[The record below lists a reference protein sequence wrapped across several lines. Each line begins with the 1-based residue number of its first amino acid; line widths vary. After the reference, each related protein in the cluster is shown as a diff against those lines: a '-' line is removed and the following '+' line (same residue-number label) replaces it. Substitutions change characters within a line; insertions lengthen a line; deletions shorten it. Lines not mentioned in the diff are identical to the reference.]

1 MPPKT
6 KKGATNAD
14 DDDWE
19 RLLEEE
25 RARNAAD
32 GGSASSPADGST
44 SKPLNAKEKK
54 AAEAAAK
61 ASAAAAAAAAYL
73 AQQQAAAATAT
84 SSPSAVGT
92 SSGAIDSDD
101 EEDIGQGSG
110 PSSAA
115 NAAAKKL
122 KKEKKKAA
130 AEKAAAEKAAEKP
143 KGPTNLVAKLAAEKI
158 AAAKAEEERK
168 QRELEAAQR
177 ALDEENARLDAEEK
191 KKAELKAKRIAD
203 RAARKDAELKAGTYR
218 TKKQKEDAARVL
230 ARLDAMK
237 ANGMV
242 IEGFEAHRA
251 RAAKDL
257 EDATREDDE
266 EAAKEADQHRGSTP
280 ISPPTIPSSSAIT
293 TNSTS
298 TTSGKYVTG
307 AAMYG
312 KKKSAAES
320 RLEKEAADKAERER
334 KAAAAASAVA
344 QAAKPAVAALPVLA
358 TMDDWESA
366 ADAVETTPTASE
378 ISLSPLAISSGE
390 TSSAPTPTA
399 SSSTSSSSSS
409 SLIPPTIPAPLLP
422 TPPPSHPAQG
432 MKSLEDRIEESH
444 ERRIARKEAAMATR
458 SAERLRSP
466 ICVVLGHVD
475 TGKTSLLD
483 KIRRTNVQEGEAGGI
498 TQQIGAT
505 YFPMERLRTATDKLN
520 RELHLDYK
528 VPGLLIIDTPGHEQ
542 FTNLRSRGS
551 SLCDIAVLVVDVMH
565 GLERQTIESIELL
578 RSRKTPFIVALNKV
592 DRMYGWKANPNSPI
606 RETLAKQPDY
616 AVQEFET
623 RCSGVLMQLQEQG
636 LNAKLYYENDNFKK
650 NVSVVPTSAFT
661 GEGVPDLLML
671 LIQLTQQLMSHR
683 LMFTPHTQATIL
695 EVKSIDGFGTTV
707 DVVLVNGELK
717 EGDTIVVCGMAGPIV
732 TQIRALLTPPPLR
745 EMRIKSDYVHHK
757 SIEAAMGVK
766 IVAADLDKAVAG
778 TEVLVVHP
786 DDEIEDLKEEVMEDF
801 ENIMKGFKKDAVGV
815 YVQASTLG
823 SLEALL
829 QYLHTHKPPV
839 PVASV
844 GIGPLHKKDVMIAST
859 MLEHKQVYATI
870 LAFDVKITSDAA
882 DMAERLGVKIIT
894 ADIIYHLTD
903 QFDAFLKDDLE
914 KKQAA
919 SLAEAVFPVIARIIP
934 TNVFNAKDPIVC
946 GVDVLE
952 GTLKIGTPLCVVLP
966 KDKVVKAGGI
976 GDDKGNQG
984 IAVMQSGINI
994 LSIGRVAG
1002 IQINHVEKTEA
1013 EAGGPS
1019 VALKIEPA
1027 NDSQR
1032 AIMYGRHFDH
1042 NQLLY
1047 AHVSR
1052 GSIDKLKDNF
1062 RDKMSKDNWKT
1073 IIKLKGLLGVETFPG
1088 GS

>member
-1 MPPKT
+1 
-6 KKGATNAD
+6 
-14 DDDWE
+14 
-19 RLLEEE
+19 
-25 RARNAAD
+25 
-32 GGSASSPADGST
+32 
-44 SKPLNAKEKK
+44 
-54 AAEAAAK
+54 
-61 ASAAAAAAAAYL
+61 
-73 AQQQAAAATAT
+73 
-84 SSPSAVGT
+84 
-92 SSGAIDSDD
+92 
-101 EEDIGQGSG
+101 
-110 PSSAA
+110 
-115 NAAAKKL
+115 
-122 KKEKKKAA
+122 
-130 AEKAAAEKAAEKP
+130 
-143 KGPTNLVAKLAAEKI
+143 
-158 AAAKAEEERK
+158 
-168 QRELEAAQR
+168 
-177 ALDEENARLDAEEK
+177 
-191 KKAELKAKRIAD
+191 
-203 RAARKDAELKAGTYR
+203 
-218 TKKQKEDAARVL
+218 
-230 ARLDAMK
+230 
-237 ANGMV
+237 
-242 IEGFEAHRA
+242 
-251 RAAKDL
+251 
-257 EDATREDDE
+257 
-266 EAAKEADQHRGSTP
+266 
-280 ISPPTIPSSSAIT
+280 
-293 TNSTS
+293 
-298 TTSGKYVTG
+298 
-307 AAMYG
+307 
-312 KKKSAAES
+312 
-320 RLEKEAADKAERER
+320 
-334 KAAAAASAVA
+334 
-344 QAAKPAVAALPVLA
+344 
-358 TMDDWESA
+358 
-366 ADAVETTPTASE
+366 
-378 ISLSPLAISSGE
+378 
-390 TSSAPTPTA
+390 
-399 SSSTSSSSSS
+399 
-409 SLIPPTIPAPLLP
+409 
-422 TPPPSHPAQG
+422 
-432 MKSLEDRIEESH
+432 
-444 ERRIARKEAAMATR
+444 
-458 SAERLRSP
+458 
-466 ICVVLGHVD
+466 
-475 TGKTSLLD
+475 
-483 KIRRTNVQEGEAGGI
+483 
-498 TQQIGAT
+498 
-505 YFPMERLRTATDKLN
+505 
-520 RELHLDYK
+520 
-528 VPGLLIIDTPGHEQ
+528 
-542 FTNLRSRGS
+542 
-551 SLCDIAVLVVDVMH
+551 
-565 GLERQTIESIELL
+565 
-578 RSRKTPFIVALNKV
+578 
-592 DRMYGWKANPNSPI
+592 
-606 RETLAKQPDY
+606 
-616 AVQEFET
+616 
-623 RCSGVLMQLQEQG
+623 
-636 LNAKLYYENDNFKK
+636 
-650 NVSVVPTSAFT
+650 
-661 GEGVPDLLML
+661 ML

-766 IVAADLDKAVAG
+766 IVASDLDKAVAG

-870 LAFDVKITSDAA
+870 LAFDVKITSDAS

-903 QFDAFLKDDLE
+903 QFDAFLKEDLA
-914 KKQAA
+914 KKQAE

-976 GDDKGNQG
+976 GDDKGGNQG
-984 IAVMQSGINI
+984 IAIMQSGINI

-1062 RDKMSKDNWKT
+1062 RDKMTKDNWKT
-1073 IIKLKGLLGVETFPG
+1073 IIKLKGLLGVETFSS
-1088 GS
+1088 GSS